1 MQVDLNV
8 TILAMST
15 TSHGYS
21 KNGTKSFVECPML
34 VEAEDRHRSTKY
46 LGQRY
51 DWSYKEQAIIL
62 GSFYYGYLLTL
73 LPGGYLAQAFSAKW
87 VFGLGIF
94 FSGLLSLLTPT
105 VAAMG
110 AIPLVILRISQGLFQ
125 LLFSQGATKPAINDI
140 ISRWSPKLERSRFS
154 TFTMSGGLVGSV
166 IAMPLSGVISSCAT
180 LGGWPTVFSFFGK

>member
-1 MQVDLNV
+1 MIPPKIRRGEQLEEEGVANLKKGNCEKQYNIPKRYVVALLGFLGLSCTYAMQVDLNV

-34 VEAEDRHRSTKY
+34 VEAEDRPRSTKY

-51 DWSYKEQAIIL
+51 EWSYKEQAVIL

-125 LLFSQGATKPAINDI
+125 
-140 ISRWSPKLERSRFS
+140 
-154 TFTMSGGLVGSV
+154 
-166 IAMPLSGVISSCAT
+166 
-180 LGGWPTVFSFFGK
+180 